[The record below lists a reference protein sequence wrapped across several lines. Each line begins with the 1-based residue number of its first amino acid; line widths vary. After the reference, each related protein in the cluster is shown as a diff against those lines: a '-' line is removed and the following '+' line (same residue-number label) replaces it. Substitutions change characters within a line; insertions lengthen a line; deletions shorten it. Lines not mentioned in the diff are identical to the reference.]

1 MQSESRM
8 PGWANGFSMQTDMRH
23 LDAST
28 LALLIGG
35 ELPLLTALRSRWHIH
50 SCENCARELAR
61 FRSARS
67 EIGNAFGA
75 DWQRAN
81 PDDPATDTDPAWQ
94 ALEAEMRANIRL
106 GLTAGSLAEV
116 SLAGGASGSNASEE
130 VTATSSAMPWRW
142 AAVCAA
148 LVFVFIAGWS
158 LRVSDVIPASV
169 AFAPIR
175 EDVVAPPAA
184 RIQLLVPVADVSRTE
199 TDFDGST
206 RSRVFDR
213 ETGQVTLQ
221 QVYVE

>member
-1 MQSESRM
+1 MR
-8 PGWANGFSMQTDMRH
+8 ADMRH

-28 LALLIGG
+28 LALLAGG
-35 ELPLLTALRSRWHIH
+35 ELPLLTTVRSRWHVH
-50 SCENCARELAR
+50 FCENCSRELAV
-61 FRSARS
+61 FRSTRN

-75 DWQRAN
+75 DWRRAVPN
-81 PDDPATDTDPAWQ
+81 DPTTEADPAWK

-116 SLAGGASGSNASEE
+116 SLADGASGSNGSEE
-130 VTATSSAMPWRW
+130 DMATPSSVPWRW
-142 AAVCAA
+142 AAVCGA
-148 LVFVFIAGWS
+148 LVFVIIAGWS
-158 LRVSDVIPASV
+158 LRVSDVIPESV
-169 AFAPIR
+169 ASAPLR
-175 EDVVAPPAA
+175 EDGFAAPAA

-206 RSRVFDR
+206 RSRVFDG